1 MAMNKAGFSLL
12 GVKGANN
19 ANGLCG
25 DWSRGSDG
33 CSRAPETVTYLI
45 FTYFKEVMKMILC
58 KDNHTR
64 QVNISLISVI
74 CT

>member
-19 ANGLCG
+19 ANGLNG
-25 DWSRGSDG
+25 AWSRGADR

-45 FTYFKEVMKMILC
+45 STYFKEGC
-58 KDNHTR
+58 EN
-64 QVNISLISVI
+64 
-74 CT
+74 